1 MAEKKKE
8 ETRYGSARIDLD
20 NVLTDLEKSPDTKE
34 EKAGKKGFFEMIS
47 DDMKRGEKENDKEEK
62 EKEEVKQTPPE
73 EGGMEGWREGEMG
86 GMGEKD
92 RGKVAGREQN
102 AAAVENEKLDDLTSV
117 MVNLPEDELVKALM
131 AAANEN
137 KQASENINKLI
148 KTLKDASR
156 EDPLFDLV
164 KEIARSIIERLD
176 RMNENVVLMGRRM
189 ENLQSRLDTMLGI
202 EEKSHLKGLE
212 GDLKTVALELELLPV
227 GETISIDV
235 VASRTGLKKEE
246 IKDAIK
252 RLAGMGWNLEVV
264 EDTEKILG
272 IVSKKVVNIIKR

>member
-20 NVLTDLEKSPDTKE
+20 NVLTDLEKSPDNKE
-34 EKAGKKGFFEMIS
+34 EEEGKKGFFEMIRN
-47 DDMKRGEKENDKEEK
+47 DMKRGEKEKDKEEK
-62 EKEEVKQTPPE
+62 EKEEEVKQTPPE
-73 EGGMEGWREGEMG
+73 EGGREGGRG
-86 GMGEKD
+86 GGREGKD
-92 RGKVAGREQN
+92 MGKVAEREQK

-131 AAANEN
+131 AAASEN

-156 EDPLFDLV
+156 EDPLFDLI

-176 RMNENVVLMGRRM
+176 QMNENVVLMGRHM
-189 ENLQSRLDTMLGI
+189 GNLQSRLDTMLGI

-212 GDLKTVALELELLPV
+212 GDLKKVALELELLPV

-235 VASRTGLKKEE
+235 VASRTGLEKEE
-246 IKDAIK
+246 IRDAIK

>member
-34 EKAGKKGFFEMIS
+34 EEAGKKGFFEMIS
-47 DDMKRGEKENDKEEK
+47 DDMKREEKEEEEDKEEK
-62 EKEEVKQTPPE
+62 EEE
-73 EGGMEGWREGEMG
+73 EGGRQGGREGEMG
-86 GMGEKD
+86 GKD
-92 RGKVAGREQN
+92 MVKMAGREQK
-102 AAAVENEKLDDLTSV
+102 AVAVENEKIDDLTSV
-117 MVNLPEDELVKALM
+117 MVNLPEDELIKALM

-148 KTLKDASR
+148 KTLKDASG
-156 EDPLFDLV
+156 EDPLFDLI

-176 RMNENVVLMGRRM
+176 QMNENVVLMGRRM

-212 GDLKTVALELELLPV
+212 GDLKKVALELELLPV

-235 VASRTGLKKEE
+235 VAGRTGLKKEE

-252 RLAGMGWNLEVV
+252 GLAGMGWNLEVA